1 MKKSFDEILTEC
13 IAQLEASGGDIEA
26 VLSRYPEEAAELRR
40 YLQVWAG
47 LSAAERAEASPQGVM
62 RGRQQLLS
70 GIAGAEQQKGGASA
84 MQGVWSTRRLAM
96 RFVLPVVAGAA
107 LALGV
112 TFLTGNL
119 DFGSGGSTAEAG
131 PILDCLLQ
139 LDFNGDGQLTVGDIE
154 AFRTAIQNQDPAF
167 DLNGDTVVDVFD
179 AVFAV
184 KQVIACLQQIQ
195 PPIPTPPPLP

>member
-1 MKKSFDEILTEC
+1 MCSSD
-13 IAQLEASGGDIEA
+13 
-26 VLSRYPEEAAELRR
+26 LR
-40 YLQVWAG
+40 AK
-47 LSAAERAEASPQGVM
+47 ATPQGVM

-70 GIAGAEQQKGGASA
+70 SIAGAEQEKGGANIMNEA
-84 MQGVWSTRRLAM
+84 STRGKVAM
-96 RFVLPVVAGAA
+96 RFLLPLVAGAA

-119 DFGSGGSTAEAG
+119 DFGGGGSTAEAG

-139 LDFNGDGQLTVGDIE
+139 LDFDGDGQLTVGDIE
-154 AFRTAIQNQDPAF
+154 AFRNAIENQDPAF
-167 DLNGDTVVDVFD
+167 DSNGDTVVDVFD

-195 PPIPTPPPLP
+195 PPIPTPLP

>member
-1 MKKSFDEILTEC
+1 MKKSFDDILTEC

-26 VLSRYPEEAAELRR
+26 ILGRYPEEAEELRR
-40 YLQVWAG
+40 YLQVWAS
-47 LSAAERAEASPQGVM
+47 LSAVERAKATPQGVM

-70 GIAGAEQQKGGASA
+70 SIAGAEQEKGGANIMNEA
-84 MQGVWSTRRLAM
+84 STRGKVAM
-96 RFVLPVVAGAA
+96 RFLLPLVAGAA

-119 DFGSGGSTAEAG
+119 DFGGGGSTAEAG

-139 LDFNGDGQLTVGDIE
+139 LDFDGDGQLTVGDIE
-154 AFRTAIQNQDPAF
+154 AFRNAIENQDPAF
-167 DLNGDTVVDVFD
+167 DSNGDTVVDVFD

-195 PPIPTPPPLP
+195 PPIPTPLP